1 MSVSLFVEFERLK
14 LKYCTICIN
23 SKILFI
29 NIYMFL
35 FIESRQ
41 RGRFAG
47 FSLYVSNTSNKDSG
61 VLCYKDGPGLPPLDF
76 FTNCLLQ
83 GRYVIFYNERLD
95 GTIYPSGYEISNV
108 YTELC
113 EVIVTG
119 KKKCLNVYFNLSLT
133 VPHVTS
139 NFLTQVV
146 QVQRY
151 LGIIALIIVQ
161 ITV

>member
-1 MSVSLFVEFERLK
+1 M
-14 LKYCTICIN
+14 Y
-23 SKILFI
+23 
-29 NIYMFL
+29 L

-76 FTNCLLQ
+76 FTNCLQQ

-95 GTIYPSGYEISNV
+95 GSTYPSGYEKSNV

-113 EVIVTG
+113 EVIVKG
-119 KKKCLNVYFNLSLT
+119 KYTMFA
-133 VPHVTS
+133 
-139 NFLTQVV
+139 
-146 QVQRY
+146 Y
-151 LGIIALIIVQ
+151 LF
-161 ITV
+161 